1 MWNGKVKI
9 TAYAILFYLIQFE
22 VFANNILGG
31 SLEIKVV
38 NNSSVKYK
46 INLRLHIDE
55 TNGAFPSSDV
65 NVKIFKKRDNSK
77 VETLKLQRKFVEKV
91 YYEREVCIGIVRLN
105 TVFADFESEITL
117 DQSKYSDPEGY
128 YILWTDCCRQ
138 ANIVNVKDPKFYTTT
153 LRTFFPPIFMLGS
166 PFYNSTPSI
175 GNLKDLFICKNE
187 RFEYR
192 IAANDSDGDELKFSL
207 VNLIGY
213 HTSSNS
219 QLEWQEG
226 YSATEAI
233 PGNPALEID
242 AKTGVLRVNPETAGL
257 FVFAV
262 CVEEHRDGRRIGAC
276 IKEYVLYVVDCSPST
291 ITDKNVYNSNKPV
304 TELLICKGS
313 TITVNV
319 KATSGW
325 HYQWVRNG
333 QDIPNATNES
343 LTIDKP
349 GDYWLTFFRS
359 GSCPGTN
366 ESKKIH
372 VSSAESVLSLEVLG
386 SLNRCDSSE
395 NVVIRVPQTKGY
407 SHLWHKDDKLLP
419 GKIDSLIVTEP
430 GNYWVIV
437 QSAHCTL
444 YSDTVSVK
452 NSFKSPILAAANSK
466 TSLCLGDSIL
476 LEVTNGSGYLYNW
489 FKDDQKLSG
498 EGRSR
503 FVKESGNYKVS
514 VIDTG
519 DCPGQSNIITVSVSA
534 ETKVEMDSIFPIC
547 GNDPM
552 PITLTGIPSG
562 GIFHG
567 PGVVNGIFYPK
578 EAGPGV
584 HEISYSILSTGAC
597 VSPIAKTNVKI
608 HDWPKLD
615 LQKEVCVFRGVAS
628 EIGME
633 SSPNVS
639 YNWSP
644 SEGLSDPSS
653 SMPIVTTARD
663 LSYTLAATDANGC
676 KVTETIHVKICSK
689 ILIPDAFSPN
699 QDGINEIWELRGI
712 NYYPD
717 AEVNIFNRW
726 GNLIF
731 HSKGYGEPFDGAS
744 HNSGVY
750 YYKIKLD
757 DVLPLQTGTLTLI
770 R

>member
-1 MWNGKVKI
+1 MWNVKVKI
-9 TAYAILFYLIQFE
+9 TTCAILLYLIQFD

-31 SLEIKVV
+31 SLEVKVV
-38 NNSSVKYK
+38 DKTSVKYK

-65 NVKIFKKRDNSK
+65 NVKIFRKSDNSE
-77 VETLKLQRKFVEKV
+77 VESLKLQRKFVEKV

-105 TVFADFESEITL
+105 TVFIDFESETTL

-128 YILWTDCCRQ
+128 YIVWTDCCRQ
-138 ANIVNVKDPKFYTTT
+138 ANIVNVKDPKFHTTT
-153 LRTFFPPIFMLGS
+153 FRTFFFPIFISGS

-192 IAANDSDGDELKFSL
+192 IPSNDSDGDELKFSL
-207 VNLIGY
+207 VTPIGY

-219 QLEWQEG
+219 HLEWEEG
-226 YSATEAI
+226 YSTTEVI

-242 AKTGVLRVNPETAGL
+242 AKTGVLHVNPETAGL

-262 CVEEHRDGRRIGAC
+262 CVEEHRDGRMIGAC
-276 IKEYVLYVVDCSPST
+276 IKEYILYVVDCSPSK

-304 TELLICKGS
+304 TELVICKGS
-313 TITVNV
+313 TKTVNV
-319 KATSGW
+319 KANSGW

-333 QDIPNATNES
+333 EDIPNATSES

-386 SLNRCDSSE
+386 SLNGCDSSK
-395 NVVIRVPQTKGY
+395 NVVIRVPQTQGY
-407 SHLWHKDDKLLP
+407 SHLWYKDDTLLP

-430 GNYWVIV
+430 GNYWVVV
-437 QSAHCTL
+437 QSAQCAL
-444 YSDTVSVK
+444 YSDTVSVR

-476 LEVTNGSGYLYNW
+476 LEVINESEYLYNW
-489 FKDDQKLSG
+489 YKDDQKLSG
-498 EGRSR
+498 EERSR
-503 FVKESGNYKVS
+503 FVKQGGNYKVS
-514 VIDTG
+514 VIGRG
-519 DCPGQSNIITVSVSA
+519 DCPGESNIITIRVSA
-534 ETKVEMDSIFPIC
+534 EIKVEIDSIFPIC
-547 GNDPM
+547 GNYPM
-552 PITLTGIPSG
+552 PITLTGTPSG
-562 GIFHG
+562 GIFQG
-567 PGVVNGIFYPK
+567 PGVVNGIFNPK
-578 EAGPGV
+578 EVGPGV
-584 HEISYSILSTGAC
+584 YEISYSILSTGAC
-597 VSPIAKTNVKI
+597 ASPIAKTNVKI

-615 LQKEVCVFRGVAS
+615 LQKQVCVFPGVAS
-628 EIGME
+628 EIGTK
-633 SSPNVS
+633 SSLKVS

-663 LSYTLAATDANGC
+663 LSYRLTATDSNGC
-676 KVTETIHVKICSK
+676 KVIETIEVRICSK
-689 ILIPDAFSPN
+689 VLIPDAFSPN

-731 HSKGYGEPFDGAS
+731 HSKGYDKPFDGAS
-744 HNSGVY
+744 HSSGVY

-757 DVLPLQTGTLTLI
+757 NVLPLQTGALILI